1 MIRPQKTELKNSER
15 IHIENQLDAVRA
27 MVRHCA
33 DERMPQGPCRWCLEI
48 YRAAIN
54 QAIDLGVYE

>member
-1 MIRPQKTELKNSER
+1 MKKMEKGELKDSQR

-27 MVRHCA
+27 IVRHCS
-33 DERMPQGPCRWCLEI
+33 DERMPQGPCRYCLEL
-48 YRAAIN
+48 YRSAIN